1 MVGTESNDED
11 VYDLDELLDMA
22 DKAMYKAKDAG
33 RFEVVEY
40 REDTVKESGEPG
52 GIIMQF

>member
-1 MVGTESNDED
+1 VVGTESNDED

-33 RFEVVEY
+33 RFELILY
-40 REDTVKESGEPG
+40 REDEVE
-52 GIIMQF
+52 Q